1 MRKPTAQRYSSAAC
15 IAYTIAIVFAMAIA
29 MAGCSKPVRRPVQII
44 PLDLSGPHPTTQLTI
59 NKHPPVTVIF
69 DSGAGSSVLDKSL
82 AQTLGLPDRGSVD
95 IGSPGAN
102 VRVTG
107 FMTEIASARVG
118 EADLE
123 GARTVAMDL
132 PDRLKDVSGIVSPYA
147 FAGRLVRFE
156 FARSRAIVVDKTKA
170 NLPTGASHPYG
181 GERGHLLPA
190 IEVDVVGIKLNALL
204 DSGSKYGLQLPLEYA
219 KRVPLRA
226 ALVPMEPVQM
236 IGGTHAVFSARV
248 AGTVHI
254 GSLTLSDPE
263 IQFVEGVPIANVG
276 ILVLKSATLVLDPED
291 ERSWLLPAS
300 LPLDPAKGE
309 SP

>member
-1 MRKPTAQRYSSAAC
+1 MRKPTTQRHSSAA
-15 IAYTIAIVFAMAIA
+15 YVVVTLAIVIA
-29 MAGCSKPVRRPVQII
+29 MAGCSKPVPRPAQII

-82 AQTLGLPDRGSVD
+82 ARTLGLPDRGSVD

-107 FMTEIASARVG
+107 FMTEIASARLG

-132 PDRLKDVSGIVSPYA
+132 PDRLKGVSGIVSPYA

-156 FARSRAIVVDKTKA
+156 FARSRAIVVDRTKA
-170 NLPTGASHPYG
+170 NLPADASYPYG

-190 IEVDVVGIKLNALL
+190 IEVDVVGIKVNALL
-204 DSGSKYGLQLPLEYA
+204 DSGSRYGLQLPLEYA

-226 ALVPMEPVQM
+226 ALVPVEPVQM
-236 IGGTHAVFSARV
+236 IGGTHAAFNARV

-291 ERSWLLPAS
+291 ERSWLLPAN
-300 LPLDPAKGE
+300 
-309 SP
+309 